1 MLNYLDALIDAL
13 SLRDCAEVTRLLAHP
28 LSRILPATVRDEAN
42 SLVDGRC
49 DALAAPL
56 RLMQLRH
63 QTAELLRD
71 SPPVA
76 DVADESTDSWVEV
89 ADASRVHRPHA
100 RANAPANAPANVP
113 AKAPANVPAR
123 AHRPPRMVQME
134 LPLSA

>member
-13 SLRDCAEVTRLLAHP
+13 SLRDCAEATRLLAHP

-42 SLVDGRC
+42 ALVDGRC

-76 DVADESTDSWVEV
+76 DVADVAAESTDSRIEV
-89 ADASRVHRPHA
+89 ADAPRVRRP
-100 RANAPANAPANVP
+100 PANA
-113 AKAPANVPAR
+113 PAR
-123 AHRPPRMVQME
+123 AHRPARLVQME

>member
-13 SLRDCAEVTRLLAHP
+13 SLRDCAEATRLLAHP
-28 LSRILPATVRDEAN
+28 LSRILPATVREEAN
-42 SLVDGRC
+42 ALVDGRC

-76 DVADESTDSWVEV
+76 DVAAESSDSRIEV
-89 ADASRVHRPHA
+89 ADAPRVRRP
-100 RANAPANAPANVP
+100 PANA
-113 AKAPANVPAR
+113 PAR
-123 AHRPPRMVQME
+123 AHRPARLVQME

>member
-13 SLRDCAEVTRLLAHP
+13 SLRDCAEATRLLAHP
-28 LSRILPATVRDEAN
+28 LSRILPATVRAEAN
-42 SLVDGRC
+42 ALVDGRC

-76 DVADESTDSWVEV
+76 DVADVAAESTDSRIEV
-89 ADASRVHRPHA
+89 ADAPRVRRPPT
-100 RANAPANAPANVP
+100 NA
-113 AKAPANVPAR
+113 PAR
-123 AHRPPRMVQME
+123 AHRPARLVQME